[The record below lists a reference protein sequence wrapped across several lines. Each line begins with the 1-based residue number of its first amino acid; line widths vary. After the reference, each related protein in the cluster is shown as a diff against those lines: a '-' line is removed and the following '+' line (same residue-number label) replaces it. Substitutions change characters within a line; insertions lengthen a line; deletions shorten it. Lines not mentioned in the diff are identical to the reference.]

1 MLDNNFLLCK
11 INLFKMVPAYFS
23 ELTFDDKKKIFVLKF
38 SSNDEIKK
46 KLFLTKKGYFITSFR
61 CFIKLVDDITDWIEK
76 TTKNRR
82 SIENM

>member
-1 MLDNNFLLCK
+1 MKF
-11 INLFKMVPAYFS
+11 
-23 ELTFDDKKKIFVLKF
+23 KKKI
-38 SSNDEIKK
+38 
-46 KLFLTKKGYFITSFR
+46 FLTKKGYFITSFR